1 MKETVKAGTTKFIPP
16 EVFVDILYKLTYF
29 NLKIKIASGLSY
41 NSSTKIDIWA
51 LGVMLYMMLTGKFPF
66 DGKSDCEIQ
75 NKIINEP
82 FKFPSN
88 IVISKNGYSLLSAL
102 LEKNQHLRIES
113 TDALFDD
120 WYNDE

>member
-1 MKETVKAGTTKFIPP
+1 M
-16 EVFVDILYKLTYF
+16 
-29 NLKIKIASGLSY
+29 SY

-66 DGKSDCEIQ
+66 DGKSDSEIQ
-75 NKIINEP
+75 NKIISEP
-82 FKFPSN
+82 FKFPAN
-88 IVISKNGYSLLSAL
+88 LIISKSGFRLMSAL
-102 LEKNQHLRIES
+102 LEKNQHLRIEV